1 MNQTSYVVNELE
13 SAVTICVD
21 LVGRLDRTIPL
32 QLIFQEGTASTS
44 DFNDTILTF
53 AFESGTSTGDVQCN
67 DIRITQDGIV
77 EDTEM
82 FRVELIPNPP
92 AEDVRIN
99 ITTAEVSVQ
108 DSLLDG
114 KNQACVFLISFK

>member
-1 MNQTSYVVNELE
+1 MNEQGV
-13 SAVTICVD
+13 VTICVD

-82 FRVELIPNPP
+82 FRVELNPNPP
-92 AEDVRIN
+92 AEDVKIN
-99 ITTAEVSVQ
+99 VTTAEISIQ
-108 DSLLDG
+108 DSSLDG
-114 KNQACVFLISFK
+114 EIFLFSP